1 MTLRDQIEASTNAE
15 NMSAVWKHLKLSERE
30 REREREMQTS
40 LQARNTDSERL
51 LSAASHV
58 SDEKRKG
65 WLLLVTVMI
74 EIVKWISK

>member
-1 MTLRDQIEASTNAE
+1 MTLRDQIEARTNAA
-15 NMSAVWKHLKLSERE
+15 NTSAVWKHLKLL
-30 REREREMQTS
+30 EREREMQKS
-40 LQARNTDSERL
+40 LQAQNTDSERL

-74 EIVKWISK
+74 EIVKWITK

>member
-1 MTLRDQIEASTNAE
+1 MMLRDQIEARTNAA
-15 NMSAVWKHLKLSERE
+15 NTSTVWKHLKRSERE
-30 REREREMQTS
+30 RQTL
-40 LQARNTDSERL
+40 LQAQNTDSERL

-65 WLLLVTVMI
+65 WLLLFTVMM